1 MKYIKLFETEAD
13 YEAGKSSLGKPYV
26 AYVRDD
32 DTLYYVGDNIVE
44 IVDPIAKAVAIANF
58 DTDGDGELSK
68 QEALVVTDA
77 AVLKSLFGYQSSING
92 TETDLSFLKYFK
104 NAKFPAAS
112 NDYFRT
118 CTYCT
123 SFDFS
128 GMDFG
133 SVTSMARFF
142 FYCRSVR
149 YIGLKNL
156 DLSNVTTFDSCFD
169 FSPFNADLSVVID
182 FSGSTLPTGN
192 VNFTSFVRVQRDL
205 TFLMD
210 GCSSASVEVI
220 KNAVHNLAYVGY
232 FKIIVDGK
240 KWTCSSSGGTWVESD
255 V

>member
-1 MKYIKLFETEAD
+1 MKHIKLFETEAD
-13 YEAGKSSLGKPYV
+13 YEAGKSSLERPYV
-26 AYVRDD
+26 AYVRDSD
-32 DTLYYVGDNIVE
+32 SVYYMGDNIIE
-44 IVDPIAKAVAIANF
+44 IVDPIAKEVAIANF

-77 AVLKSLFGYQSSING
+77 AVLKSLFGNQSSISA

-104 NAKFPAAS
+104 NAKFPNAS
-112 NDYFRT
+112 NDYFRS

-123 SFDFS
+123 AFDFS
-128 GMDFG
+128 DMDFSG
-133 SVTSMARFF
+133 VTSMARFF

-149 YIGLKNL
+149 YIGLRNL
-156 DLSNVTTFDSCFD
+156 NLSNVTTFDSCFNLSSFD
-169 FSPFNADLSVVID
+169 ANLSVVID

-192 VNFTSFVRVQRDL
+192 VDFANIVLGQRDL
-205 TFLMD
+205 TFLMN

-220 KNAVHNLAYVGY
+220 KNAVHNNVYVGY

-240 KWTCSSSGGTWVESD
+240 KWTCSSAGGTWVESD